1 MKQGKSTYANVYAT
15 FEVSAK
21 HLAESKDQVNIDA
34 LELPHILAFM
44 HSGVTETIFRR
55 ASGYGQTLPVEMFPD
70 DTELNYL
77 TEHHVA
83 RLPGYIRNGRR
94 ESFDSTRWRQ
104 ACSVLA
110 SFSIIIIGESEDSI
124 VLSMHPLA
132 YAWALLRQNMDKQTS
147 SWIMAMSTLVLS
159 AESKRKYNPFYCVL
173 ISMMVLLAMIY
184 MKDEFRR

>member
-1 MKQGKSTYANVYAT
+1 M
-15 FEVSAK
+15 SAK
-21 HLAESKDQVNIDA
+21 YLAESKDQVNIDA

-159 AESKRKYNPFYCVL
+159 AESKRKYDPFYCVL